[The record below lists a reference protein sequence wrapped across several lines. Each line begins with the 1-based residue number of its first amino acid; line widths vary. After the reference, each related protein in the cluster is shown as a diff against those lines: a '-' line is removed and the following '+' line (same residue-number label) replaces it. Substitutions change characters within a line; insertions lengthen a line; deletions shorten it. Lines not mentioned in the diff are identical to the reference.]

1 MEIKQLLYAWNL
13 VVGELTNS
21 YSHLLNLFFFEFDI
35 LINELDLDILI
46 VTSLHASTF
55 DNNSI
60 EFSQRQKKVTT
71 IIINTNKTRTELIA
85 KSNAKKIKIK
95 IRTTDRP
102 QHCLFTSNALHFYFV
117 LFVKLWT
124 ITTTTIFF

>member
-1 MEIKQLLYAWNL
+1 MWEIKYKEKERVTGAKHKQVEIKQLLYAWNL

-60 EFSQRQKKVTT
+60 EFSQRQKKW
-71 IIINTNKTRTELIA
+71 
-85 KSNAKKIKIK
+85 
-95 IRTTDRP
+95 
-102 QHCLFTSNALHFYFV
+102 QQ
-117 LFVKLWT
+117 
-124 ITTTTIFF
+124 